1 MHASIRSVSC
11 SRQPDS
17 KKVRKAGKKKK
28 DIEMEGKRFN
38 ARNKFSAT
46 MLKAAD
52 RKGI

>member
-1 MHASIRSVSC
+1 MQALDLFLA
-11 SRQPDS
+11 QDNQTQ
-17 KKVRKAGKKKK
+17 KKWEKQGKKKK